1 MTNISYIPQNILMT
15 HKIYQFFLFV
25 PIVFD
30 DKLSVEVKGAKQVKR
45 AKKKR
50 SPKTSQPH
58 HLVAILK
65 RERAQR

>member
-1 MTNISYIPQNILMT
+1 MPQNILMT

-30 DKLSVEVKGAKQVKR
+30 DKLSVEVKGARQVKR

-50 SPKTSQPH
+50 FLKTSQPH
-58 HLVAILK
+58 HLVATLK
-65 RERAQR
+65 RERAQS